1 MAASVWKGTIS
12 FGLVSVPIKL
22 FVAAR
27 YSHISF
33 HEVHRECGH
42 RVQQQLYCSYDKR
55 VVSRDEIVMGYEVDE
70 DKMVIV
76 DREELKKLQPA
87 SSSSMEILQFV
98 KLSDVDPIFFETS
111 YFSVPEE
118 AGRRGYALLLKTME
132 DMKFA
137 ALAQVTMHQRE
148 HIVVIRARE
157 QGMTLHTMFYQSE
170 IREVAEFT
178 HQDKV
183 EPKEQEKKLAMQ
195 LIESLAATFEPEKY
209 RDEYMESMRT
219 MIAAKQKGQEVT
231 PTTHPVR
238 APVIDL
244 MDALRKS
251 INAKPAASAS
261 KKPPVRSISSGS
273 SASQATQSSR
283 KSSKKAVG

>member
-1 MAASVWKGTIS
+1 MAASVWKGAIS

-22 FVAAR
+22 FAAAR

-42 RVQQQLYCSYDKR
+42 RVQQQLYCPYDKR

-118 AGRRGYALLLKTME
+118 AGRRGYTLLLKTME

-148 HIVVIRARE
+148 RTVILRPYR
-157 QGMTLHTMFYQSE
+157 GGLTLHTLYYPNEIHDVAGYGKNYATNLKKSE
-170 IREVAEFT
+170 IALAEQFAKSLVAPFRPERF
-178 HQDKV
+178 HD
-183 EPKEQEKKLAMQ
+183 EYQERVKK
-195 LIESLAATFEPEKY
+195 LIESKEKGTAAPKPEK
-209 RDEYMESMRT
+209 
-219 MIAAKQKGQEVT
+219 
-231 PTTHPVR
+231 TTR
-238 APVIDL
+238 LAPVVDL
-244 MDALRKS
+244 MTALKQSIANKGGQTKNRIAESARHSRARKT
-251 INAKPAASAS
+251 A
-261 KKPPVRSISSGS
+261 
-273 SASQATQSSR
+273 
-283 KSSKKAVG
+283 

>member
-22 FVAAR
+22 FAAAR

-42 RVQQQLYCSYDKR
+42 RVQQQLYCPYDKR

-98 KLSDVDPIFFETS
+98 QLSDVDPIFFETS

-118 AGRRGYALLLKTME
+118 AGRRGYTLLLETME
-132 DMKFA
+132 ELKVA

-148 HIVVIRARE
+148 RTVILRPYRH
-157 QGMTLHTMFYQSE
+157 GLTLHTLYYPNEIHDVAGYGKNNATNLKKPEIALAEQFAKGLVAPFHPEKFHDEYQE
-170 IREVAEFT
+170 RV
-178 HQDKV
+178 
-183 EPKEQEKKLAMQ
+183 KK
-195 LIESLAATFEPEKY
+195 LIESKEKGTAAPKPEKQT
-209 RDEYMESMRT
+209 RL
-219 MIAAKQKGQEVT
+219 
-231 PTTHPVR
+231 
-238 APVIDL
+238 APVVDL
-244 MDALRKS
+244 MTALKQS
-251 INAKPAASAS
+251 IANKGAHS
-261 KKPPVRSISSGS
+261 KNRVTESVRS
-273 SASQATQSSR
+273 SR
-283 KSSKKAVG
+283 TRKTA

>member
-1 MAASVWKGTIS
+1 MAASVWKGTVS

-42 RVQQQLYCSYDKR
+42 RVQQQLYCPYDKR

-70 DKMVIV
+70 NKMVIV

-118 AGRRGYALLLKTME
+118 AGRRGYTLLLKTME
-132 DMKFA
+132 EMNVA

-148 HIVVIRARE
+148 RTVILRPYRGGLA
-157 QGMTLHTMFYQSE
+157 LHTLYYPNEIHNVAGYGKNNAANLKKPEIVLAEQFAKGLIAPFRPEKYHDQYQE
-170 IREVAEFT
+170 RV
-178 HQDKV
+178 
-183 EPKEQEKKLAMQ
+183 KK
-195 LIESLAATFEPEKY
+195 LIESKEKGTAAPKLEK
-209 RDEYMESMRT
+209 
-219 MIAAKQKGQEVT
+219 T
-231 PTTHPVR
+231 PR
-238 APVIDL
+238 LAPVVDL
-244 MDALRKS
+244 MTALKQSIANKSGQTRSRITESSARHSRTRKS
-251 INAKPAASAS
+251 A
-261 KKPPVRSISSGS
+261 
-273 SASQATQSSR
+273 
-283 KSSKKAVG
+283 

>member
-1 MAASVWKGTIS
+1 MAASVWKGSIS

-22 FVAAR
+22 FAAAR

-42 RVQQQLYCSYDKR
+42 RVQQQLYCPYDKR

-118 AGRRGYALLLKTME
+118 AGRRGYTLLLDTME
-132 DMKFA
+132 GLKLA
-137 ALAQVTMHQRE
+137 ALAQVTLHQRE
-148 HIVVIRARE
+148 RTVILRPY
-157 QGMTLHTMFYQSE
+157 QGGLTLHTLYYPNEIHDVAAYGKNNATNLKKPEIALAEQFAKGLVAPFRPDKYHDEYQE
-170 IREVAEFT
+170 RV
-178 HQDKV
+178 KN
-183 EPKEQEKKLAMQ
+183 
-195 LIESLAATFEPEKY
+195 LIESKEKGTAAPKPEK
-209 RDEYMESMRT
+209 
-219 MIAAKQKGQEVT
+219 
-231 PTTHPVR
+231 TTR
-238 APVIDL
+238 LAPVVDL
-244 MDALRKS
+244 MTALKQSIANKAGHTKNRLVESARHSRTRKS
-251 INAKPAASAS
+251 A
-261 KKPPVRSISSGS
+261 
-273 SASQATQSSR
+273 
-283 KSSKKAVG
+283 

>member
-22 FVAAR
+22 FAAAR

-42 RVQQQLYCSYDKR
+42 RVQQQLYCPFDKR

-118 AGRRGYALLLKTME
+118 AGRRGYTLLLETME
-132 DMKFA
+132 EAKLA

-148 HIVVIRARE
+148 RTVILRPYR
-157 QGMTLHTMFYQSE
+157 GGLTLHTLYYPNEIHDVAGYGKNNATNLKKPEIELAHEFAKGLVAPFRPEQFHDEYQG
-170 IREVAEFT
+170 RV
-178 HQDKV
+178 
-183 EPKEQEKKLAMQ
+183 KK
-195 LIESLAATFEPEKY
+195 LIESKEKGTAAPKPEK
-209 RDEYMESMRT
+209 
-219 MIAAKQKGQEVT
+219 
-231 PTTHPVR
+231 TTR
-238 APVIDL
+238 LAPVVDL
-244 MDALRKS
+244 MTALKQ
-251 INAKPAASAS
+251 
-261 KKPPVRSISSGS
+261 SISNKGGHTKNRMAE
-273 SASQATQSSR
+273 SAIRHSR
-283 KSSKKAVG
+283 TRKTA

>member
-1 MAASVWKGTIS
+1 MAASVWKGSIS

-42 RVQQQLYCSYDKR
+42 RVQQQLYCPYDKR
-55 VVSRDEIVMGYEVDE
+55 VVSRDEIVMGYEIDD

-118 AGRRGYALLLKTME
+118 AGRRGYTLLLETME
-132 DMKFA
+132 EMKLA
-137 ALAQVTMHQRE
+137 ALAQVTIHQRE
-148 HIVVIRARE
+148 RTVILRPYR
-157 QGMTLHTMFYQSE
+157 GGLTLHTLYYPNEIHNVAGYGKNNAFNLKEPEIALAEQFAKGLVAPFRPEKYHDEYQE
-170 IREVAEFT
+170 RV
-178 HQDKV
+178 
-183 EPKEQEKKLAMQ
+183 KK
-195 LIESLAATFEPEKY
+195 LIESKEKGTAAPKPEK
-209 RDEYMESMRT
+209 
-219 MIAAKQKGQEVT
+219 
-231 PTTHPVR
+231 TTR
-238 APVIDL
+238 LAPVVDL
-244 MDALRKS
+244 MTALKQS
-251 INAKPAASAS
+251 IANKGAQTKNRIAE
-261 KKPPVRSISSGS
+261 
-273 SASQATQSSR
+273 SSR
-283 KSSKKAVG
+283 HSRTRKTA

>member
-1 MAASVWKGTIS
+1 MAASVWKGSIS

-22 FVAAR
+22 FAAAR

-42 RVQQQLYCSYDKR
+42 RVQQQLYCPYDKR

-87 SSSSMEILQFV
+87 SSSTMEILQFV

-118 AGRRGYALLLKTME
+118 AGRRGYTLLLETME
-132 DMKFA
+132 EMELA

-148 HIVVIRARE
+148 RTVILRPYR
-157 QGMTLHTMFYQSE
+157 GGLTLHTLYYPNEIHDVAGYAKNNASNLKKPEIALAEQFAKGLVAPFRPEKYHDEYQE
-170 IREVAEFT
+170 RV
-178 HQDKV
+178 
-183 EPKEQEKKLAMQ
+183 KK
-195 LIESLAATFEPEKY
+195 LIESKEKGTAAPKLEK
-209 RDEYMESMRT
+209 
-219 MIAAKQKGQEVT
+219 
-231 PTTHPVR
+231 TTR
-238 APVIDL
+238 LAPVVDL
-244 MDALRKS
+244 MTALKQSIANKGGHAKNRIAESARHSRARKS
-251 INAKPAASAS
+251 A
-261 KKPPVRSISSGS
+261 
-273 SASQATQSSR
+273 
-283 KSSKKAVG
+283 